1 MSGGDAIM
9 VSRSVND
16 GRAYLVHQLG
26 ITLASAGTVSVFAN
40 TLYGNTGPT
49 IITGARMTA
58 VKVGAVIDQ

>member
-1 MSGGDAIM
+1 M

-16 GRAYLVHQLG
+16 GRSYLVHQLG

-40 TLYGNTGPT
+40 TLYGNNVPT
-49 IITGARMTA
+49 INTGVRLTT